1 MSLTLILFYSLASD
15 SAMAEIQI
23 YQFKNIQLF
32 KDLSLGIGSYG
43 TVCKAKCDDLL
54 CAAKIIHPTLFNPT
68 LLHQMAP
75 QRKHRLPIRRFE
87 QECEFMSAIRH
98 PNIVQY
104 LGIFRD
110 TDTHLP
116 VLLMELMDESL
127 THFLESSTVPISY
140 NIQVNICHDVAL
152 ALSFLHSNNIVHRD
166 LSSNNILL
174 IGNMRAKVSDFGMA
188 RLSDINSH
196 ATCFTMC
203 PGTDVYMPPEA
214 VQDKPVYT
222 EKLDCF
228 SFGVITVQV
237 LTQQFPNP
245 GDRFQTIEL
254 NHPGLPTGSVLVQ
267 VPEVK
272 RRQNHICQIPSNHL
286 LLPIALDCL
295 KDKSNERPSAH
306 QLCERVA
313 DLKENSEYMDLVGMV
328 IDKDEV
334 IRSQTKRMKEYEQTI
349 QSKDEEI
356 QQLKWQL
363 QQQSDRANIRME
375 EKENQLNS
383 QLRQIQLEGEK
394 QFVEKEHSGEVNQQ
408 FRQLQ
413 QKSIGN
419 EEQRPLGYV
428 NSKLEATES
437 VVAQF
442 ERRITEIE
450 HQLCLTSLKLSWRVG
465 NKAPCRMRRW
475 CDAVVDGNMVY
486 IRDGDSVRVYSYDV
500 TKDSWS
506 QLPNCVLEGGSI
518 IIISC
523 WLTTIG
529 GFCNGVSNELFS
541 LTGEGSG
548 RKWIKKFPPMPTKR
562 KYTTAVCTETSLIVA
577 GGMGSG
583 VGSVLSIVEV
593 MNTESHQWSI
603 AADLPQ
609 PMYTA
614 SGKICGE
621 RIYILGGVNK
631 DTAYIKSV
639 YTCSVSDLLQSCIS
653 SSLKARSHR
662 IHVYYKANVWRQVAD
677 LPFTRSTCASFHS
690 RLLAIG
696 GRVDYAKASSN
707 VYMYNSATN
716 SWEIISHMA
725 SGRYDCFAAVLPD
738 NQLMVVGSF
747 VTGGS
752 PLNDTVEFASV
763 SS

>member
-1 MSLTLILFYSLASD
+1 
-15 SAMAEIQI
+15 MAEIQK
-23 YQFKNIQLF
+23 YQFKNVQLL
-32 KDLSLGIGSYG
+32 KDQSLGIGSYG
-43 TVCKAKCDDLL
+43 AVCRAKCDDLL

-68 LLHQMAP
+68 ALHQIAP
-75 QRKHRLPIRRFE
+75 EREHRLPIRRFE

-104 LGIFRD
+104 LGIFRN

-116 VLLMELMDESL
+116 VLLMELMDDSL
-127 THFLESSTVPISY
+127 THFLESSTVPIPY
-140 NIQVNICHDVAL
+140 NIQVSICHDVAL

-174 IGNMRAKVSDFGMA
+174 IGNVRAKVTDFGMA
-188 RLSDINSH
+188 RLSDINSQ
-196 ATCFTMC
+196 ATPFTNTMC

-222 EKLDCF
+222 EKIDCF

-237 LTQQFPNP
+237 LTRQFPNP
-245 GDRFQTIEL
+245 GDRFQKIEL

-267 VPEVK
+267 VPEIK
-272 RRQNHICQIPSNHL
+272 RRQTHISRIPSNHL
-286 LLPIALDCL
+286 LLLIALDCL

-306 QLCERVA
+306 QLCKRVA
-313 DLKENSEYMDLVGMV
+313 DLKGNSEYVDHVGIIM
-328 IDKDEV
+328 DKDEV
-334 IRSQTKRMKEYEQTI
+334 IRSQTVRMKEYEQTI
-349 QSKDEEI
+349 QSKEEEI

-363 QQQSDRANIRME
+363 QQRSDRANIQLE
-375 EKENQLNS
+375 EKEDHINS
-383 QLRQIQLEGEK
+383 QLRPIHLEGQK
-394 QFVEKEHSGEVNQQ
+394 QFVEKEKHSGEVNQQ

-413 QKSIGN
+413 QENIGD
-419 EEQRPLGYV
+419 EEQRPFGYV
-428 NSKLEATES
+428 NSKLEASES
-437 VVAQF
+437 VVVQF
-442 ERRITEIE
+442 ERRITELE
-450 HQLCLTSLKLSWRVG
+450 HQLRLTSLKLSWREG
-465 NKAPCRMRRW
+465 NKAPRRMRRW
-475 CDAVVDGNMVY
+475 CDAVVNGNMVY
-486 IRDGDSVRVYSYDV
+486 IRDGDSVRIYSYDV
-500 TKDSWS
+500 ARDSWS

-518 IIISC
+518 IIVSS

-541 LTGEGSG
+541 LTGEGSS

-593 MNTESHQWSI
+593 MNTESYQWST
-603 AADLPQ
+603 ATDLPQ

-614 SGKICGE
+614 SAKICGE
-621 RIYILGGVNK
+621 KIYILGGVNK

-653 SSLKARSHR
+653 SSLIAKSQR
-662 IHVYYKANVWRQVAD
+662 IHVYKARVWRQVAD

-690 RLLAIG
+690 QLLAVG
-696 GRVDYAKASSN
+696 GRVNYGKATSD

-716 SWEIISHMA
+716 SWEIISHMTT
-725 SGRYDCFAAVLPD
+725 GRYDCFAAVIPD

-747 VTGGS
+747 ITGGS
-752 PLNDTVEFASV
+752 PLNDTVEFASICD
-763 SS
+763 